1 MIPLE
6 DVNKRH
12 SRGVDSMPPLRRQVD
27 TDLG

>member
-12 SRGVDSMPPLRRQVD
+12 SRGVDSMPPLRHQVD
-27 TDLG
+27 MGFG